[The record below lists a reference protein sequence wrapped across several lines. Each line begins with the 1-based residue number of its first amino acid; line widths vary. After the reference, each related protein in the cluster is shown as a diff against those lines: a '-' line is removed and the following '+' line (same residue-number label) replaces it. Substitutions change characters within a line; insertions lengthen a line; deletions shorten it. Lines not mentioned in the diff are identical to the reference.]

1 MIQIN
6 TISLKKHMPMEITNT
21 ANLVFLENNID
32 YQDQLFSSQKLQAL
46 LLSHK
51 AQKKQDSSFYC
62 KQVQE
67 MPTRTLPEAYYI
79 KVKVTRGKYCQD
91 FVIKNKNLVI
101 NKVTLF

>member
-32 YQDQLFSSQKLQAL
+32 YQDQLFSSEKLQAL

-51 AQKKQDSSFYC
+51 AQKK
-62 KQVQE
+62 
-67 MPTRTLPEAYYI
+67 T
-79 KVKVTRGKYCQD
+79 G
-91 FVIKNKNLVI
+91 
-101 NKVTLF
+101 